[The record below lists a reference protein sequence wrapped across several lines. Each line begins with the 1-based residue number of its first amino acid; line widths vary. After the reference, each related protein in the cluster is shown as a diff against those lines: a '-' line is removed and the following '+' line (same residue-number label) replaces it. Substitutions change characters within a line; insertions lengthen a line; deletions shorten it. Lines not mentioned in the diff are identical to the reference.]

1 MYNYNTVDGKLDRIN
16 HLKDL
21 ISKISEIPGDHLSYL
36 DARAISQY
44 LIDIQKDLEHQ
55 IAPEIA
61 KRNKIK
67 RYRYHYLAEDIVIM
81 ADSGAEADREYKK
94 LRKDPPA
101 GDIELTD
108 MVTGEVDMIMKL
120 DLGEAV

>member
-21 ISKISEIPGDHLSYL
+21 ISKIGEIPDDHLSYL
-36 DARAISQY
+36 DARDISQY

-67 RYRYHYLAEDIVIM
+67 RYRYHYMAEDIVIM

-120 DLGEAV
+120 DLGETL

>member
-1 MYNYNTVDGKLDRIN
+1 MYNYNTADDKLDRIN

-21 ISKISEIPGDHLSYL
+21 ISKIGEIPGDHLSYS
-36 DARAISQY
+36 DARDISQY
-44 LIDIQKDLEHQ
+44 LIDIQKDLEKQ
-55 IAPEIA
+55 VAPEIA

-81 ADSGAEADREYKK
+81 ADSGAEADREYRK

-108 MVTGEVDMIMKL
+108 MVTGEVDMIRKL
-120 DLGEAV
+120 DIGELA

>member
-1 MYNYNTVDGKLDRIN
+1 M
-16 HLKDL
+16 
-21 ISKISEIPGDHLSYL
+21 

-81 ADSGAEADREYKK
+81 ADSGAEAAREYKR

>member
-1 MYNYNTVDGKLDRIN
+1 MYNYNTVEGKMAHIEQIKKLVS
-16 HLKDL
+16 L
-21 ISKISEIPGDHLSYL
+21 IGEIPGNYLSYL

-44 LIDIQKDLEHQ
+44 LIDIQHDLEHQ

-61 KRNKIK
+61 RRNKIK
-67 RYRYHYLAEDIVIM
+67 RYRYHYLAEDIVIF

-94 LRKDPPA
+94 LRQDPPA

-120 DLGEAV
+120 DIGEPV

>member
-21 ISKISEIPGDHLSYL
+21 ISKIGEISGDHLSYL

>member
-1 MYNYNTVDGKLDRIN
+1 
-16 HLKDL
+16 
-21 ISKISEIPGDHLSYL
+21 
-36 DARAISQY
+36 
-44 LIDIQKDLEHQ
+44 
-55 IAPEIA
+55 
-61 KRNKIK
+61 
-67 RYRYHYLAEDIVIM
+67 M
-81 ADSGAEADREYKK
+81 ADSGAEAAREYKR